1 MFKYFDTDDTMKI
14 SEDNLHEV
22 MKRAGKT
29 MTKDEVRKMI
39 DEVDIERDGTI
50 SLDLSKAH
58 IYIRI
63 KSQWIDLILI

>member
-22 MKRAGKT
+22 IQRAGKT
-29 MTKDEVRKMI
+29 MNKEEVRQMI

-50 SLDLSKAH
+50 RFEEFKLLMNT
-58 IYIRI
+58 R
-63 KSQWIDLILI
+63 Q

>member
-22 MKRAGKT
+22 MQRAGKT
-29 MTKDEVRKMI
+29 MSKEEIHKMI

-50 SLDLSKAH
+50 SFEEFKLLMNSRDKTLPYS
-58 IYIRI
+58 IPT
-63 KSQWIDLILI
+63 L